1 MAEAAVP
8 VLDQIYPA
16 FVRPGSTNEIRG
28 IGKLE
33 PWPVLIWTE
42 TGSPERAIQWTA
54 TTNAGVFQVV
64 VPAGAPEGPQFI
76 RLYNGEGASALRF
89 LVVTTDPV
97 VTEVEPN
104 DLFKKAQ
111 AIPTL
116 PVSINGRLEKGG
128 DVDSFEIELKAGQT
142 LAAHVDAYLIQ
153 SPVDAVLRVLNT
165 NGVQMAWNHDNG
177 RTLDP
182 ALGFRAPSD
191 GNYIVQ
197 VFGFDHPA
205 NSDVRFG
212 GNPKCVY
219 RLRVS
224 VGDVA
229 RYTLPLGVQ
238 RGSNTVHRLMGWS
251 KEALGDRSETFV
263 DRPGSNEVA
272 VAEARWPRMETA
284 LQLPVS
290 EGPEWVTRELG
301 GTLGVGEKLPV
312 PGAVTGCIVRAGE
325 EHRFVIAARKD
336 EAMVMEVLS
345 AEFGFPLDAWV
356 KVEDSK
362 GKELARGDDSDS
374 ADPHLEWVAPADGD
388 YTVAVGSLVRKGSPE
403 QVYRLSIKRR
413 RPIFKATVG
422 VDLLTLEPGK
432 TNELKVSLSR
442 KHGYSAK
449 FQVTVEGVPA
459 GVLVDPVDL
468 TEKENEAVLK
478 LRVDAGAVAASG
490 PVRVRVREVEGGKIH
505 WARFEMAG
513 TGENNGVPQGFR
525 HLIREWTDQLW
536 VTVLP
541 PPKKEPE
548 KSDAVKK

>member
-1 MAEAAVP
+1 MVEGAVP

-33 PWPVLIWTE
+33 PWPVQIWTE
-42 TGSPERAIQWTA
+42 MGSSELGAKWVA
-54 TTNAGVFQVV
+54 TTNAGVFQVI
-64 VPAGAPEGPQFI
+64 VPAGAPEGPQLI

-97 VTEVEPN
+97 VAEVEPN

-111 AIPTL
+111 VIPSL
-116 PVSINGRLEKGG
+116 PVSINGRMEKGG

-142 LAAHVDAYLIQ
+142 LAAHLDAYLIQ

-165 NGVQMAWNHDNG
+165 NGVQVAWNHDNG

-182 ALGFRAPSD
+182 ALGYRAPAD
-191 GNYIVQ
+191 GKYIVQ

-212 GNPKCVY
+212 GNAKCVY
-219 RLRVS
+219 RLRLS
-224 VGDVA
+224 TGEVA

-238 RGSNTVHRLMGWS
+238 RGSNTVHRLVGWS
-251 KEALGDRSETFV
+251 KEALGDRTETYV
-263 DRPGSNEVA
+263 DSSGLKDVA
-272 VAEARWPRMETA
+272 VVEARWPRVETA
-284 LQLPVS
+284 LRLPVS
-290 EGPEWVTRELG
+290 DGPEWVTRDLG
-301 GTLGVGEKLPV
+301 GTLGVGETLPV
-312 PGAVTGCIVRAGE
+312 PGAVTGCIARAGE
-325 EHRFVIAARKD
+325 EHRFVISARKD
-336 EAMVMEVLS
+336 DAFVMEVLS

-362 GKELARGDDSDS
+362 GKELVRSDDSDS
-374 ADPHLEWVAPADGD
+374 ADPRLEWVAPAEGE
-388 YTVAVGSLVRKGSPE
+388 YRVAVGSLVRKGGMD
-403 QVYRLSIKRR
+403 QVYRLAIQRR
-413 RPIFKATVG
+413 QPVFKATVG
-422 VDLLTLEPGK
+422 VDLMNLEPGK

-449 FQVTVEGVPA
+449 FQVGLEGLPA
-459 GVLVDPVDL
+459 GVLADPVEL
-468 TEKENEAVLK
+468 TEKDNEAVLK
-478 LRVDAGAVAASG
+478 LRVDAGAAVFSG
-490 PVRVRVREVEGGKIH
+490 PIRVRLREVEGGKIH

-525 HLIREWTDQLW
+525 HLIREWTDQVW
-536 VTVLP
+536 VTILP

-548 KSDAVKK
+548 KSDAAKK